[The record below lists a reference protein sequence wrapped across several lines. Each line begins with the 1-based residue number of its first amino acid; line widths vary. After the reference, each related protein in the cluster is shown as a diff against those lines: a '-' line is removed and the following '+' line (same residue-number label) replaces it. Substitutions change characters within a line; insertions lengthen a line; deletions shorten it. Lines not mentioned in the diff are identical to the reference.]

1 MNSARTKK
9 FGKLLIVL
17 FALASVMMTV
27 AFAEGDGEAVSQFRS
42 PHAPDHFLQNLVEP
56 HQVAFGILLEFTDM
70 NHKSYLILSLK

>member
-27 AFAEGDGEAVSQFRS
+27 AFAEGDA
-42 PHAPDHFLQNLVEP
+42 
-56 HQVAFGILLEFTDM
+56 
-70 NHKSYLILSLK
+70 LILECIHRL